1 MTNDV
6 FHMVCDALTDY
17 ELRFCSTPEHDDARI
32 VLHPYRFREALADS
46 RYFMFCGSI
55 GLLFNRPMIECG
67 ALNENQVL
75 VIAPP
80 HPQAMAEAVLASIEF
95 WSTIAAVPTR
105 VECSPEDIHLIGTS
119 EQALSWNLRGVHTN
133 RALPP
138 GMFWL
143 EVHGERVT
151 AVVRPHQV
159 EWLNLAVVPPLPFM
173 PRRPEPEEAPHI
185 LTAAIQDLYTACATV
200 SRDEIAA
207 IYGVPSALL
216 ASPGLP
222 IAIVGDSSCEQEP
235 FGEPGGEPAVD
246 ICDEIS
252 ILVDDQLVHEASGY
266 DHNIHQPR
274 CACGEDWHGLP
285 ITQKMRE
292 MRGRR
297 LLESDYVYA
306 KDKSEVLC
314 PGTPTA
320 GTWRGAKNPVVDLG
334 DAAGR
339 LVAGGGGGWIPIAV
353 SLWPEFLDDDELDIE
368 ELDTFYPG
376 GYVAAD
382 PCTGLVTEDSPE
394 VNMDDR
400 PLSREERRTVERIG
414 FLRRLGIYDGDP
426 PMPGEDDCNTGE
438 SSDL

>member
-6 FHMVCDALTDY
+6 FHMVCDALADY

-32 VLHPYRFREALADS
+32 VLHPYRFRDALADN

-55 GLLFNRPMIECG
+55 GLLFNRPMIECDV
-67 ALNENQVL
+67 LTENQVL

-80 HPQAMAEAVLASIEF
+80 HPQAMVDALLAAIEF
-95 WSTIAAVPTR
+95 WSTIAATPTR
-105 VECSPEDIHLIGTS
+105 VECSPEDIHLMGR
-119 EQALSWNLRGVHTN
+119 EQVLPRSLPRAWTN

-159 EWLNLAVVPPLPFM
+159 EWLNLAVVPPLPLM

-185 LTAAIQDLYTACATV
+185 LTAAIQDLYTARATINC
-200 SRDEIAA
+200 DEIAA
-207 IYGVPSALL
+207 IYGIPPAMLG
-216 ASPGLP
+216 PGLP
-222 IAIVGDSSCEQEP
+222 IAIVGDSCEHDA

-252 ILVDDQLVHEASGY
+252 TLVDDQLVHEASGY

-292 MRGRR
+292 MRSRR
-297 LLESDYVYA
+297 LLETGYVYA
-306 KDKSEVLC
+306 EDKSEVLC
-314 PGTPTA
+314 PGTPAA
-320 GTWRGAKNPVVDLG
+320 GLWKGGARASITVDALNPVVDLA

-339 LVAGGGGGWIPIAV
+339 VTWAPLAA
-353 SLWPEFLDDDELDIE
+353 SLLPGMDELEELIE
-368 ELDTFYPG
+368 EDLDFYSV
-376 GYVAAD
+376 GYVSGD
-382 PCTGLVTEDSPE
+382 PCTGLPSAEDFPE
-394 VNMDDR
+394 AD
-400 PLSREERRTVERIG
+400 
-414 FLRRLGIYDGDP
+414 
-426 PMPGEDDCNTGE
+426 
-438 SSDL
+438 